1 MTNIGNTNEI
11 IKEPNLIYKYL
22 DQLNFIED
30 KSGIN
35 GRYIVI
41 AIFSC
46 FIIVFIG
53 VLESAITNLVGIFI
67 PAYLSLKAIDS
78 LDNDVEK
85 QWITYWI
92 LFWIFSF
99 IDYLAFII
107 IQYIPF
113 YYSIKYLILVWLFLP
128 NFKGAAFLYDAYI
141 YNISIKIQ
149 SFINFYFQ
157 PKKKKKEPLQ
167 EVSAPDLIK
176 INKPDASFLQN
187 ASFKSSSM
195 DETYDLNDQKHKK
208 SSSLDSYNEK
218 K

>member
-67 PAYLSLKAIDS
+67 QKSDFCNRAVSIYI
-78 LDNDVEK
+78 V
-85 QWITYWI
+85 IT
-92 LFWIFSF
+92 
-99 IDYLAFII
+99 
-107 IQYIPF
+107 
-113 YYSIKYLILVWLFLP
+113 K
-128 NFKGAAFLYDAYI
+128 
-141 YNISIKIQ
+141 
-149 SFINFYFQ
+149 
-157 PKKKKKEPLQ
+157 
-167 EVSAPDLIK
+167 
-176 INKPDASFLQN
+176 
-187 ASFKSSSM
+187 
-195 DETYDLNDQKHKK
+195 
-208 SSSLDSYNEK
+208 
-218 K
+218 